1 MSHGFPKDEFPS
13 LMEQEKLSSKEK
25 EELGKH
31 HHQQEGEQLENLD
44 ISDYTC
50 TCT

>member
-1 MSHGFPKDEFPS
+1 MIFQDEFLS
-13 LMEQEKLSSKEK
+13 LTVSSKEK